1 MNAARETVTIHVT
14 YTGEAHAR
22 FDRAW
27 YVERHLPL
35 VLRCW
40 AQYGLLHIAAFFPA
54 VAQDGTQAVC
64 ECTFRDEA
72 AVAAAFG
79 SPEAAEVMADVANFT
94 HMTPRR
100 SRTAEI

>member
-1 MNAARETVTIHVT
+1 MSATGDTVTIHVT

-35 VLRCW
+35 VLRLW
-40 AQYGLLHIAAFFPA
+40 SRYGLLRVAAFFPA

-64 ECTFRDEA
+64 ECTFRDAA

-79 SPEAAEVMADVANFT
+79 SPESAEVMADVANFT
-94 HMTPRR
+94 DMTPRR
-100 SRTAEI
+100 TRAAAI